1 LSPLLDLWSAE
12 TKTVKSF
19 PGSKFPANNRLIKLK
34 ISVLTRMPMLS
45 ALDLIETRGLPRRI
59 SLLSEIEA
67 QTLDRSEQ
75 DEGIFRETTHS
86 QSWNGI
92 RIRRQ
97 STAKDP
103 GAWAIAISAMVQL
116 RGEAL
121 LSAQQSARFQ
131 VPYLVSPSHA
141 SCAGNKSRRI
151 SLLSRIEAETD
162 SVEQNVSES
171 TEDGTACNI
180 TSWRRHSRT
189 WNGGSSIVLRRH
201 LLLAFA
207 FIQTGS

>member
-1 LSPLLDLWSAE
+1 MPL
-12 TKTVKSF
+12 
-19 PGSKFPANNRLIKLK
+19 
-34 ISVLTRMPMLS
+34 LS

-75 DEGIFRETTHS
+75 DENIFRETRHS
-86 QSWNGI
+86 QSWNGM
-92 RIRRQ
+92 RIRQ

-103 GAWAIAISAMVQL
+103 GAWAIAISAMVHL

-121 LSAQQSARFQ
+121 LSAQQSAHFQ
-131 VPYLVSPSHA
+131 APYLVSPLDS

-151 SLLSRIEAETD
+151 SLLSRIGAETD
-162 SVEQNVSES
+162 GVEQNVSES
-171 TEDGTACNI
+171 TEERTACNI

-189 WNGGSSIVLRRH
+189 WNGSSSIVLRRH
-201 LLLAFA
+201 SLLAFA
-207 FIQTGS
+207 FIQAGCSCTNDPYSHA